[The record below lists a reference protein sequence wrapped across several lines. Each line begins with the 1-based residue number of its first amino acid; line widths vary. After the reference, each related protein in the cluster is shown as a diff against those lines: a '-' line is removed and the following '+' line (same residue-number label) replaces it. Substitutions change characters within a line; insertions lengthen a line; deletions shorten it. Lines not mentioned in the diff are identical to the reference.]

1 MGGNSLRSRLAI
13 CVAAAA
19 ILATATSVSVNAG
32 PPPAHN
38 GGATDLGPTPAKQ
51 QLVASLNLRL
61 RNRRALIRSVS
72 WEPSGGV
79 RARAKRTLTPR
90 AFGARFGLP
99 SSKLSET
106 RRRLAAHGLQV
117 IESYPQRTAFRIRGT
132 AAAMDRVFST
142 RIRDRLNADGER
154 FHVPVPAPRVPPWLR
169 SGVASVTGLD
179 TRLRMTPAAL
189 STRGRGYSPDQ
200 LASAY
205 DIAPLYS
212 TPLASAVRD
221 RPSRWFPTIRST
233 LATLARSAAITD
245 CPDQRWSVCRIRRRR
260 NSRRKAAR

>member
-1 MGGNSLRSRLAI
+1 MSFWDRRSVAAPVRAMPTWSPRYPPGHLGATVCDRRRGRPRRYRRSRHDNDRRDRSQPAADALSTRRWGAELGPVGGNSLRSRLAI

-90 AFGARFGLP
+90 
-99 SSKLSET
+99 
-106 RRRLAAHGLQV
+106 
-117 IESYPQRTAFRIRGT
+117 IRGE
-132 AAAMDRVFST
+132 V
-142 RIRDRLNADGER
+142 
-154 FHVPVPAPRVPPWLR
+154 WLA
-169 SGVASVTGLD
+169 VLK
-179 TRLRMTPAAL
+179 
-189 STRGRGYSPDQ
+189 
-200 LASAY
+200 
-205 DIAPLYS
+205 
-212 TPLASAVRD
+212 AVRD
-221 RPSRWFPTIRST
+221 PPAACRPWPSGDRKLSATNSLSDSGDRSRYGSGLLDQNSRSPQRRWR
-233 LATLARSAAITD
+233 AVPRARSRAAS
-245 CPDQRWSVCRIRRRR
+245 PPMAQIRGGFGNR
-260 NSRRKAAR
+260 A